1 MNEGFFKMKGLL
13 FIINPINP
21 DFHRN
26 FIHIAHNPQQNI
38 KIVFPMAYF
47 TFFPNYVSNMKLKAK
62 DNVIILILYC
72 NNSLDKNKKTDIIM
86 NIFKMV

>member
-1 MNEGFFKMKGLL
+1 MKGLL

-38 KIVFPMAYF
+38 KIVFPMTNF
-47 TFFPNYVSNMKLKAK
+47 TFFLKYISILKLRAK
-62 DNVIILILYC
+62 DNVIILILLC
-72 NNSLDKNKKTDIIM
+72 NNLLDKNKKTDIIM